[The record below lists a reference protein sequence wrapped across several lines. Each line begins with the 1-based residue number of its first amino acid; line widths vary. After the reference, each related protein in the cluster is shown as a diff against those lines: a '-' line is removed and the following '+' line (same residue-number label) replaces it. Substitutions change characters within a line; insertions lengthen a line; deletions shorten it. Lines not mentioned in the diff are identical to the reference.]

1 MRLAQ
6 PVFIYILIIGIPA
19 SILFFWLAFKL
30 KEKAKKRFG
39 NLDLINKLSSSYSPV
54 KQKFKVFILVVA
66 LFFLLFSLARPQFG
80 TKLTMLKRKGVDI
93 IIALDTSLSM
103 LAEDMK
109 PNRLEKA
116 KREVAGLIDRM
127 KGDRVG
133 LVAFAGASF
142 VQCPLTLDHSAAKMF
157 LDIIDINLI
166 PRPGTAIGDAI
177 RTSVNAFEQTERKFK
192 VLVLITDG
200 EDHESNPVESARLA
214 SKEGIRIYTIGI
226 GSIQGEPIPLRDEK
240 GKVMEFKKNR
250 ENEVVVSRLDEI
262 TLQKIALETGG
273 KYYHATPGEMELD
286 KIYDEISRMEKKE
299 LEGKLLTQ
307 YEDRYQYFLIFSLI
321 FLTLEFFISE
331 RKGKITLFKK
341 KREDVE

>member
-6 PVFIYILIIGIPA
+6 PIFVYVLIAVVPL
-19 SILFFWLAFKL
+19 SILLFWVAFKL
-30 KEKAKKRFG
+30 KERAKRRFG
-39 NLDLINKLSSSYSPV
+39 NLDLIEKLSSSYSPA
-54 KQKFKVFILVVA
+54 KHRLKILILIIA

-93 IIALDTSLSM
+93 VIALDTSLSM

-133 LVAFAGASF
+133 LVAFAGVSF

-157 LDIIDINLI
+157 LDIMDTGLI
-166 PRPGTAIGDAI
+166 PRPGTAIADAI
-177 RTSVNAFEQTERKFK
+177 LTSVKAFEQTERKFK

-200 EDHESNPVESARLA
+200 EDHQSDPVEAAKAA

-226 GSIQGEPIPLRDEK
+226 GSVQGEPIPLRDRK
-240 GKVMEFKKNR
+240 GQVVGFKKYKD
-250 ENEVVVSRLDEI
+250 EVVVSRLDEM

-273 KYYHATPGEMELD
+273 KYYHATAGEMELD
-286 KIYDEISRMEKKE
+286 KIYDEIARMEKKE

-331 RKGKITLFKK
+331 RKGKKTLFKM
-341 KREDVE
+341 EGEGVE

>member
-6 PVFIYILIIGIPA
+6 PIFVYILIAGIPL
-19 SILFFWLAFKL
+19 SILFFWVVFKL
-30 KEKAKKRFG
+30 KDKARKRFG
-39 NLDLINKLSSSYSPV
+39 DLDLIEKLSSSYSPA
-54 KQKFKVFILVVA
+54 KQRLKVFILIIA

-133 LVAFAGASF
+133 LVAFAGVSF
-142 VQCPLTLDHSAAKMF
+142 VQCPLTLDQSAAKMF
-157 LDIIDINLI
+157 LDIMDTGLI
-166 PRPGTAIGDAI
+166 PRPGTAIADAI
-177 RTSVNAFEQTERKFK
+177 LISIKAFEQTERKFK

-200 EDHESNPVESARLA
+200 EDHQSDPVEAAKVA

-226 GSIQGEPIPLRDEK
+226 GSVQGEPIPLRNNR
-240 GKVMEFKKNR
+240 GQVVGFKKYKD
-250 ENEVVVSRLDEI
+250 EVVVSRLDEM

-307 YEDRYQYFLIFSLI
+307 YEDRYQYFLVFSLI

-331 RKGKITLFKK
+331 RKGKRFFSKK
-341 KREDVE
+341 EGEGVE

>member
-1 MRLAQ
+1 MKLAQ
-6 PVFIYILIIGIPA
+6 PTFVYLLIIGVPL
-19 SILFFWLAFKL
+19 SIVFFWVVFKL
-30 KEKAKKRFG
+30 KEKAKRRFG
-39 NLDLINKLSSSYSPV
+39 NLDLIDKLSSFYSPA
-54 KQKFKVFILVVA
+54 KQRLKVFVLMLA

-127 KGDRVG
+127 RGDRVG

-157 LDIIDINLI
+157 LEIIDTDLI

-177 RTSVNAFEQTERKFK
+177 LKSIRAFEQTERKFK

-200 EDHESNPVESARLA
+200 EDHQSNPVEAAQVA

-226 GSIQGEPIPLRDEK
+226 GSVQGEPIPLRDRK
-240 GKVMEFKKNR
+240 GRMVGFKKYKD
-250 ENEVVVSRLDEI
+250 EVVVSKLDEMA
-262 TLQKIALETGG
+262 LQKIALETGG
-273 KYYHATPGEMELD
+273 KYYHATAGEMELD

-321 FLTLEFFISE
+321 FLTIEFFISE
-331 RKGKITLFKK
+331 RKSKGISFKK
-341 KREDVE
+341 EGKSVQ

>member
-1 MRLAQ
+1 MRIAQ
-6 PVFIYILIIGIPA
+6 PIFIYILLIGIPLA
-19 SILFFWLAFKL
+19 LIFFWLVFKL

-39 NLDLINKLSSSYSPV
+39 NLDLIQKLSSSYSPA
-54 KQKFKVFILVVA
+54 KQKLKVFILILA

-116 KREVAGLIDRM
+116 KREVKGLIDRM
-127 KGDRVG
+127 RGDRVG

-142 VQCPLTLDHSAAKMF
+142 VQCPLTLDNSAAKMF
-157 LDIIDINLI
+157 LDIIDVDLI
-166 PRPGTAIGDAI
+166 TKPGTAIGDAI
-177 RTSVNAFEQTERKFK
+177 KTSISAFEQKERKFK

-200 EDHESNPVESARLA
+200 EDHQSDPVEAAKMA

-226 GSIQGEPIPLRDEK
+226 GSVQGEPIPLRDK
-240 GKVMEFKKNR
+240 NGNMIGFKKTQDDQ
-250 ENEVVVSRLDEI
+250 VVVSKLDEM

-273 KYYHATPGEMELD
+273 KYYHATPTEMELD

-307 YEDRYQYFLIFSLI
+307 YEDRYQYFLILSLI

-331 RKGKITLFKK
+331 RKGKTLFFKK
-341 KREDVE
+341 KGEDAK